1 MFALTFIIINI
12 SNKISN
18 NKEINNMILHFV
30 KNKFLNINNKIDINI
45 KNANK

>member
-1 MFALTFIIINI
+1 MYIIINI

-30 KNKFLNINNKIDINI
+30 KNKFLSINNKIDINI